1 MPYAIA
7 FNVVCGILFGT
18 FPLIAGL
25 LTGNRK
31 YALYGFVSA
40 VLGGTILG
48 VLLSYPLSLV
58 FLWLILRRRSSA
70 IESNSPDNASE
81 TTLV

>member
-18 FPLIAGL
+18 FPLITGL

-40 VLGGTILG
+40 VLGGAILG
-48 VLLSYPLSLV
+48 VLLSYPLSLIFV
-58 FLWLILRRRSSA
+58 WLILRRRSTV
-70 IESNSPDNASE
+70 IESSSDSASE

>member
-7 FNVVCGILFGT
+7 FNVISGILFGT
-18 FPLIAGL
+18 FPLVAGL
-25 LTGNRK
+25 LARNRR

-40 VLGGTILG
+40 VLGGAILG
-48 VLLSYPLSLV
+48 VFLSYPLSLV
-58 FLWLILRRRSSA
+58 LVWLILKRNSTSV
-70 IESNSPDNASE
+70 ESNDPDSASE